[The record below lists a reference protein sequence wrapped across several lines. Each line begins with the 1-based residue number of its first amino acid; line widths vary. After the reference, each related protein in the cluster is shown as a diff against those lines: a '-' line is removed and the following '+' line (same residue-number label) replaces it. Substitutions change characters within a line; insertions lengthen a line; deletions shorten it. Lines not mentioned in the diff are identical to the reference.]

1 MHELS
6 VCLSLLQQLET
17 IAEQRNASAVERVY
31 LKIGPLSGIEPHLLR
46 QAYPLAVAG
55 TVAENAELIIETAEV
70 VVTCTQCGSESTVLP
85 NRLLCAACGDFRT
98 RIISGDDMILQRLEL
113 TTAKPNTAPTVAL
126 ADSW

>member
-6 VCLSLLQQLET
+6 VCLSLLQQMMT

-55 TVAENAELIIETAEV
+55 TVAENAELIIEASDV
-70 VVTCTQCGSESTVLP
+70 VVTCTQCGSESKVLP
-85 NRLLCAACGDFRT
+85 NRLLCADCGDFRT
-98 RIISGDDMILQRLEL
+98 RIISGDEMILQRLEL
-113 TTAKPNTAPTVAL
+113 TTAH
-126 ADSW
+126 

>member
-6 VCLSLLQQLET
+6 VCLSLLQQMET

-55 TVAENAELIIETAEV
+55 TVAENAELVIEAADV
-70 VVTCTQCGSESTVLP
+70 VVTCTQCGSESKVLP
-85 NRLLCAACGDFRT
+85 NRLLCADCGDFRT
-98 RIISGDDMILQRLEL
+98 RVISGDEMILQRLEL
-113 TTAKPNTAPTVAL
+113 TTAH
-126 ADSW
+126 

>member
-6 VCLSLLQQLET
+6 ICLSLLQQLET
-17 IAEQRNASAVERVY
+17 IAKERNASAVERVY

-55 TVAENAELIIETAEV
+55 TVAENAELIIETADV
-70 VVTCTQCGSESTVLP
+70 VVTCTQCGSESKVLP
-85 NRLLCAACGDFRT
+85 NRLLCADCGDFRT

-113 TTAKPNTAPTVAL
+113 TIQDTAL
-126 ADSW
+126 ADTR

>member
-6 VCLSLLQQLET
+6 VCLSLLQQMET

-55 TVAENAELIIETAEV
+55 TVAENAELIIETADV
-70 VVTCTQCGSESTVLP
+70 IVTCTQCGSESKVLP
-85 NRLLCAACGDFRT
+85 NRLLCADCGDFRT
-98 RIISGDDMILQRLEL
+98 RVISGDDMILQRLEL
-113 TTAKPNTAPTVAL
+113 TTTH
-126 ADSW
+126 

>member
-6 VCLSLLQQLET
+6 VCLSLLQQLQT

-55 TVAENAELIIETAEV
+55 TVAENAELVIEAAEV
-70 VVTCTQCGSESTVLP
+70 IVTCTQCGSESKVLP
-85 NRLLCAACGDFRT
+85 NRLLCADCGDFRT
-98 RIISGDDMILQRLEL
+98 RVISGDEMILQRLEL
-113 TTAKPNTAPTVAL
+113 TTAH
-126 ADSW
+126 

>member
-17 IAEQRNASAVERVY
+17 IAKERGASAVDRVY

-55 TVAENAELIIETAEV
+55 TVAEDAELIIETADV
-70 VVTCTQCGSESTVLP
+70 VVTCTECGAESKVLP
-85 NRLLCAACGDFRT
+85 NRLLCADCGDFRT
-98 RIISGDDMILQRLEL
+98 RIVSGDEMILQSLEL
-113 TTAKPNTAPTVAL
+113 TTAHQCTSSL
-126 ADSW
+126 IL

>member
-6 VCLSLLQQLET
+6 VCLSLLQQMET

-55 TVAENAELIIETAEV
+55 TVAENAELVIEAAEV
-70 VVTCTQCGSESTVLP
+70 VVTCTQCGSESKVLP
-85 NRLLCAACGDFRT
+85 NRLLCADCGDFRT
-98 RIISGDDMILQRLEL
+98 RVISGDEMILQRLEL
-113 TTAKPNTAPTVAL
+113 TTAH
-126 ADSW
+126 

>member
-6 VCLSLLQQLET
+6 VCLSLLQQIET

-55 TVAENAELIIETAEV
+55 TVAENAELVIEAADV
-70 VVTCTQCGSESTVLP
+70 VVTCTQCGSESKVLP
-85 NRLLCAACGDFRT
+85 NRLLCADCGDFRT
-98 RIISGDDMILQRLEL
+98 RVISGDEMILQRLEL
-113 TTAKPNTAPTVAL
+113 TTAH
-126 ADSW
+126 

>member
-17 IAEQRNASAVERVY
+17 IAAERNASAVERVF

-55 TVAENAELIIETAEV
+55 TVAENAELIIEASDV
-70 VVTCTQCGSESTVLP
+70 VVTCTQCGSESTVPP
-85 NRLLCAACGDFRT
+85 NRLLCADCGDFRT
-98 RIISGDDMILQRLEL
+98 RIISGDEMILQRLEL
-113 TTAKPNTAPTVAL
+113 TTAH
-126 ADSW
+126 

>member
-17 IAEQRNASAVERVY
+17 IAKERNASAVERVH

-55 TVAENAELIIETAEV
+55 TVAEDAELIIETADV
-70 VVTCTQCGSESTVLP
+70 VVTCTRCGAESKVLP
-85 NRLLCAACGDFRT
+85 NRLLCADCGDFRT
-98 RIISGDDMILQRLEL
+98 RIVGGDEMILQSLEL
-113 TTAKPNTAPTVAL
+113 TTAH
-126 ADSW
+126 

>member
-6 VCLSLLQQLET
+6 VCLSLLQQMMT

-55 TVAENAELIIETAEV
+55 TVAENAELIIEAADV
-70 VVTCTQCGSESTVLP
+70 MVTCTQCGSESKVLP
-85 NRLLCAACGDFRT
+85 NRLLCADCGDFRT
-98 RIISGDDMILQRLEL
+98 RIVSGDEMILQRLEL
-113 TTAKPNTAPTVAL
+113 TTAH
-126 ADSW
+126 